1 MKKRNSI
8 IITLIAA
15 LILTVPLITDNS
27 FVNSIII
34 NVKAISASINKS
46 EKTTDSQ
53 ISIDPELL
61 VIPSTNSGDI
71 VIHHNG
77 FSLLYSEKYE
87 QAAWVAYL
95 LTKKEVYGKIPRSN
109 NFREDPTIL
118 SGSAKLED
126 YKGSG
131 YDRGHLAP
139 AGDLK
144 WSKVSMKDSFY
155 LSNMSP
161 QAPGFNRDLW
171 RRLEEWVRIQA
182 VNNKGLIV
190 ITGPVLTDG
199 PFKKIGIDK
208 VAVPKRFFKVLLD
221 FEEPEIKAIGF
232 IMENRASKKS
242 VTDFAV
248 SVDEVEETTGIDFFY
263 LLPDALE
270 DKLEKSSFIY
280 LWK

>member
-1 MKKRNSI
+1 MKKRNSL
-8 IITLIAA
+8 IITIIFA
-15 LILTVPLITDNS
+15 LILTVPVLTDNS
-27 FVNSIII
+27 FVNSIIE
-34 NVKAISASINKS
+34 NVKGIAASINNS
-46 EKTTDSQ
+46 ETTANSQ
-53 ISIDPELL
+53 ITIDPELL
-61 VIPSTNSGDI
+61 AIPYTNSGDI

-77 FSLLYSEKYE
+77 FSLLYSEIYE

-144 WSKVSMKDSFY
+144 WSKISMQDSFY

-161 QAPGFNRDLW
+161 QTPGFNRDLW
-171 RRLEEWVRIQA
+171 RRLEEWVRTQTIK
-182 VNNKGLIV
+182 NKELIV
-190 ITGPVLTDG
+190 VTGPVLTDG

-208 VAVPKRFFKVLLD
+208 VAVPKRYFKVLLD
-221 FEEPEIKAIGF
+221 FEEPEVKAIGF
-232 IMENRASKKS
+232 IMENRASNKP

-248 SVDEVEETTGIDFFY
+248 TVDTVEETTGIDFFY
-263 LLPDALE
+263 LLPDTLE
-270 DKLEKSSFIY
+270 DKLESQNNIK
-280 LWK
+280 LWQ

>member
-27 FVNSIII
+27 FINSIII
-34 NVKAISASINKS
+34 NVKEISASINKS
-46 EKTTDSQ
+46 EITTDSQ

-61 VIPSTNSGDI
+61 AIPYTNSGDI

-109 NFREDPTIL
+109 NFREDPGIL

-144 WSKVSMKDSFY
+144 WSKISMKDSFY

-171 RRLEEWVRIQA
+171 RRLEEWVRTQT
-182 VNNKGLIV
+182 VNNKELIV
-190 ITGPVLTDG
+190 VTGPVLIDG
-199 PFKKIGIDK
+199 PFKKIGIDE
-208 VAVPKRFFKVLLD
+208 VAVPKRYFKVLLD
-221 FEEPEIKAIGF
+221 FEEPGIKAIGF
-232 IMENRASKKS
+232 IMENRASKKP

-248 SVDEVEETTGIDFFY
+248 SVDTVEETTGIDFFY

-270 DKLEKSSFIY
+270 DRLESQNGIKL
-280 LWK
+280 WQ

>member
-1 MKKRNSI
+1 MKKRNSL
-8 IITLIAA
+8 IITIIFA
-15 LILTVPLITDNS
+15 LMLAVPILTDNS
-27 FVNSIII
+27 FVNSIIE
-34 NVKAISASINKS
+34 NVKGIAASINNS
-46 EKTTDSQ
+46 EKATNSQ

-61 VIPSTNSGDI
+61 AIPYTNSGDI

-87 QAAWVAYL
+87 QAAWVGYL
-95 LTKKEVYGKIPRSN
+95 LTKKEVFGKIPRSN

-144 WSKVSMKDSFY
+144 WSKISMKDSFY

-171 RRLEEWVRIQA
+171 RRLEEWVRTQT
-182 VNNKGLIV
+182 VNNKELIV
-190 ITGPVLTDG
+190 VTGPVLTDG
-199 PFKKIGIDK
+199 PFKKIGIDE
-208 VAVPKRFFKVLLD
+208 VAVPKRYFKVLLD
-221 FEEPEIKAIGF
+221 FEKPEIKAIGF
-232 IMENRASKKS
+232 IMENRASKKP

-248 SVDEVEETTGIDFFY
+248 TVDTVEETTGIDFFY
-263 LLPDALE
+263 LLPDTLE
-270 DKLEKSSFIY
+270 DKLESQNNIK
-280 LWK
+280 LWQ